1 MWALVP
7 PGGREG
13 KIQAVESRR
22 LEPTDSEREA
32 SAQHRELSSVW
43 GSVINWR
50 GAAGLGEAQ
59 EGGDIRIFNGRS
71 TLFYSR
77 N

>member
-1 MWALVP
+1 VCD
-7 PGGREG
+7 
-13 KIQAVESRR
+13 
-22 LEPTDSEREA
+22 TDSEREA
-32 SAQHRELSSVW
+32 SAQHRELGSVW

-50 GAAGLGEAQ
+50 GAAGLREAQ
-59 EGGDIRIFNGRS
+59 EGGDIRTFNGRS